1 LRRKYNAGNKTR
13 RFRSPQRHAQSH
25 VFEFQI
31 LDVQADNLRAPEAAR
46 ESEQDDRLVP
56 ERANVPAAHLT
67 QRDDVLSAERPST
80 LLAPVESTPDAV
92 EGFAERRANLSTPN
106 IYVGTSS
113 FESISAVQTAECAGP
128 RIVELTA
135 PISF

>member
-1 LRRKYNAGNKTR
+1 MQATKPAVFDRRSVTRRVMFLNSRSSMFKLTISERRKPPANPSRMIAL
-13 RFRSPQRHAQSH
+13 FRSERMSP
-25 VFEFQI
+25 
-31 LDVQADNLRAPEAAR
+31 AAR
-46 ESEQDDRLVP
+46 
-56 ERANVPAAHLT
+56 LT

-92 EGFAERRANLSTPN
+92 EGFAERRANLSTTN

>member
-1 LRRKYNAGNKTR
+1 MQATKPAVFDRRSVTR
-13 RFRSPQRHAQSH
+13 RVMFLNSRSSMFKLTISERRNPPANPSRMIALFRSERMSP
-25 VFEFQI
+25 
-31 LDVQADNLRAPEAAR
+31 AAR
-46 ESEQDDRLVP
+46 
-56 ERANVPAAHLT
+56 LT